1 MKRNDLYLLTDGNNG
16 CDVPRKKIADIADAI
31 KRHYYFSNSEFWM
44 WKMFQF
50 GYAYGKRAE
59 RRKKKNASNSA
70 ATLKEA
76 M

>member
-1 MKRNDLYLLTDGNNG
+1 MNDL
-16 CDVPRKKIADIADAI
+16 KILQHGQDCIPYEECMELVEAT
-31 KRHYYFSNSEFWM
+31 KRYYHFSSPNFWM